1 MSTKTIQV
9 NKDFFSNTG
18 RSSIKK
24 DRSIR
29 KKHQTSR
36 TISSPNRLRKE
47 FLKKIKDFQKN
58 RDGKMNA
65 PGTPET
71 TPDEDD
77 FELEFNKSLMFL
89 QNVSE
94 TRKSDEKKTIHS
106 PSNTNEIEISLS
118 LPKSLRQGELNG
130 EKGALNII
138 LDSMPETSNNPNAS
152 ATVSAVTKSDVT
164 KSAVTKSDV
173 TEPAFNKSTLTIA
186 PRPPYSS
193 LKNSIHPTYREWSKT
208 QKVAQGVNVPQIVV
222 CDMPIPEESERSA
235 KLSAYKKEIKE
246 DTLKMHKK
254 TRTIKRLLGKT
265 GRSVSVL
272 IKSRQTRRKIQ
283 CEQAKLNQTSIHEI
297 KKYLRDRN
305 MIKTGSNSPNDVLRK
320 LYEQCI
326 LAGDITNKGDNILIH
341 NFLNV

>member
-9 NKDFFSNTG
+9 NNDFLSHTG

-29 KKHQTSR
+29 KKHQTLR

-58 RDGKMNA
+58 RDGKLNA
-65 PGTPET
+65 SGPPET

-94 TRKSDEKKTIHS
+94 TRKSDEKKTEHS
-106 PSNTNEIEISLS
+106 SSNTNEIEISLS
-118 LPKSLRQGELNG
+118 LPKSLRQGELNIAK
-130 EKGALNII
+130 EPLNIK
-138 LDSMPETSNNPNAS
+138 LDSMSEISNKPITVVTNP
-152 ATVSAVTKSDVT
+152 VVVTR
-164 KSAVTKSDV
+164 
-173 TEPAFNKSTLTIA
+173 PALIIA

-235 KLSAYKKEIKE
+235 KLNAYKKEIKE
-246 DTLKMHKK
+246 DTIKMHKK